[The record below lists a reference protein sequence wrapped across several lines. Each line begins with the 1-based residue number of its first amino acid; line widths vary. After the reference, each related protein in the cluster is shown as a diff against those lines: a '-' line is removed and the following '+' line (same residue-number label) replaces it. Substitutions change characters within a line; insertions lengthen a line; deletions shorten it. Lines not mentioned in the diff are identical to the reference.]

1 MSKSQNPTKEV
12 IPIMKKR
19 IYRRMPVNDF
29 QPETISHTDLGGKLV
44 FAIDVAKVDMVA
56 AVAAADGHV
65 LQTICWK
72 APDQNFNVLS
82 ILRGFRAAGITV
94 EAVMEP
100 SGTYGDV
107 LRHQLEK
114 EAFPVFMVS
123 GKRTHDAKEIFDG
136 VPSLHDAKAAAII
149 ARLHVDGLSTLLS
162 EEVQERRQLRA
173 SLAIMDLY
181 QERYLP
187 LVNRLESWLARHWP
201 ELPTFLELTSSSLMA
216 LLARIGG
223 PADVAANP
231 NQATRLLRGISHRL
245 LVDEDIAAIIASA
258 NASVGVPLVG
268 LERDALMAIADEAY
282 RAHRAFATAKTKVAK
297 LADATPAAALVPVVG
312 HTTAAAVFA
321 EVGDARSFHCTRA
334 FLKAMGLNL
343 KEKSSG
349 TVQGQI
355 KITKR
360 GPSRVRQLLWLASFR
375 WIQKDPIADAWYQR
389 KKQRDGGRASRA
401 AVALMRKLAKGLYH
415 VGRGGTFDSR
425 KLFDTRRLQVA
436 SADFPK
442 GDLPLNRLS
451 APCKSAVSLEAP
463 CGTIF

>member
-1 MSKSQNPTKEV
+1 
-12 IPIMKKR
+12 MKKR

-29 QPETISHTDLGGKLV
+29 QPDTVSHADLGGKLV

-56 AVAAADGHV
+56 ALAAAGGHV
-65 LQTICWK
+65 LHTICWK
-72 APDQNFNVLS
+72 APEQNPTVLA
-82 ILRGFRAAGITV
+82 ILRGFRAAGVTV

-107 LRHQLEK
+107 LRHQLEQDG
-114 EAFPVFMVS
+114 FPIFMVS

-149 ARLHVDGLSTLLS
+149 ARLHADGLSTRLAD
-162 EEVQERRQLRA
+162 EVPERRQLKA
-173 SLAIMDLY
+173 ALAIMDLY
-181 QERYLP
+181 QERYLQ
-187 LVNRLESWLARHWP
+187 LVHRLESWLARHWP
-201 ELPTFLELTSSSLMA
+201 ELPTLLELTSSSLMA

-223 PADVAANP
+223 PADVAAQP
-231 NQATRLLRGISHRL
+231 DQATKLLRGISHRL
-245 LVDEDIAAIIASA
+245 LDDDKIAAIITSA
-258 NASVGVPLVG
+258 NTSVGVPLVG
-268 LERDALMAIADEAY
+268 LERDALMAIAAEAY
-282 RAHRAFATAKTKVAK
+282 HAHRAFATAKTKVAQ
-297 LADATPAAALVPVVG
+297 LAATTPAAALAPVVG
-312 HTTAAAVFA
+312 PTTAAAIYA
-321 EVGDARSFHCTRA
+321 EVGDAKSYHCTRA

-360 GPSRVRQLLWLASFR
+360 GPSRVRQLLWLAIFR
-375 WIQKDPIADAWYQR
+375 WIQDDPIANAWYQR

-415 VGRGGTFDSR
+415 VGRGGTFDSS
-425 KLFDTRRLQVA
+425 KLFDTRRLQME
-436 SADFPK
+436 SAGFPK

-463 CGTIF
+463 CGTMF